1 MILIQ
6 RFEDFPQE
14 VFSLVDFFE
23 NSFAKAVA
31 AWQSFGRA
39 RARRDASRRQ
49 PLQMGTDQLFCD
61 SECVVSPWCRQSTPL
76 CIPLTSTRL
85 QLDQCEYCEMLD
97 SAYFDTRTELLKERI
112 DVARRLSDDAASDS
126 KNSRN
131 GAPSPENDN
140 HRRGVGGEGGG
151 PLNDE
156 NQRAP
161 AEEAPDGFIF
171 EMDSE
176 EKEGRRNFPT
186 LELDTSI
193 VAPHSRRVTPLQAT
207 SASSVMI
214 PEQHPHQ
221 AHSKLKLNT
230 HLHHQVNIPSPSTI
244 SLKLG

>member
-1 MILIQ
+1 MFQGGGLEEE
-6 RFEDFPQE
+6 RAGDCGGPEG
-14 VFSLVDFFE
+14 
-23 NSFAKAVA
+23 AVGA
-31 AWQSFGRA
+31 
-39 RARRDASRRQ
+39 
-49 PLQMGTDQLFCD
+49 
-61 SECVVSPWCRQSTPL
+61 E
-76 CIPLTSTRL
+76 
-85 QLDQCEYCEMLD
+85 
-97 SAYFDTRTELLKERI
+97 ER
-112 DVARRLSDDAASDS
+112 
-126 KNSRN
+126 
-131 GAPSPENDN
+131 
-140 HRRGVGGEGGG
+140 VGGEGGG

>member
-1 MILIQ
+1 
-6 RFEDFPQE
+6 
-14 VFSLVDFFE
+14 
-23 NSFAKAVA
+23 
-31 AWQSFGRA
+31 
-39 RARRDASRRQ
+39 
-49 PLQMGTDQLFCD
+49 MGTDQLFCD

-161 AEEAPDGFIF
+161 AQVAQTHGGA
-171 EMDSE
+171 SLTW
-176 EKEGRRNFPT
+176 PT
-186 LELDTSI
+186 VSYLSTFRYRFVRE
-193 VAPHSRRVTPLQAT
+193 PHSLPF
-207 SASSVMI
+207 
-214 PEQHPHQ
+214 HP
-221 AHSKLKLNT
+221 SRMMN
-230 HLHHQVNIPSPSTI
+230 
-244 SLKLG
+244 